1 VRQDAEDRFAD
12 DDKREDVQV
21 GTFLSGPVVITGAR
35 GHVGGFLASGLAELP
50 NEVRALG
57 RRDNLV
63 EALRDADA
71 VVHLAGTL
79 QPLNGNTYEQAN
91 VDTVRRTMEAL
102 AGSSVKR
109 IGFLSYVG
117 ANPASRNDYLRTK
130 GEAESLVAGGGRDAV
145 VIRSTFIYGP
155 PDNPGPSTA
164 PFIAHG
170 PKPVSV
176 LGSGAQRYAPVF
188 VGDVAEVLT
197 HATLDPAA
205 PTGTFALAGPDVLT
219 VDEFV
224 QVVNGGDVRER
235 HLHGRLAGVLAHV
248 LPTLTPALVEV
259 MAADSLP
266 DTTLAAEVLGI
277 DLRSIRDV
285 YRYPPVLA

>member
-1 VRQDAEDRFAD
+1 M
-12 DDKREDVQV
+12 
-21 GTFLSGPVVITGAR
+21 GTFLNGPVVITGAS
-35 GHVGGFLASGLAELP
+35 GHVGGFLSSRLAELP
-50 NEVRALG
+50 NEVRPMG

-63 EALRDADA
+63 EALREADA

-79 QPLNGNTYEQAN
+79 QPLKGNSYEQAN
-91 VDTVRRTMEAL
+91 VETVRKTMEAL

-117 ANPASRNDYLRTK
+117 ADPASANDYLRTK
-130 GEAESLVAGGGRDAV
+130 GEAESLVARGGREAV

-170 PKPVSV
+170 RTAVSV
-176 LGSGAQRYAPVF
+176 VGSGAQRYAPVF
-188 VGDVAEVLT
+188 VGDVAEVLVR
-197 HATLDPAA
+197 ATLDASA
-205 PTGTFALAGPDVLT
+205 PTGTFALAGPNVLT

-224 QVVNGGDVRER
+224 QVVNGGAVKER
-235 HLHGRLAGVLAHV
+235 HLHGPLARVLAHV

-266 DTTLAAEVLGI
+266 DTELASEVFRV
-277 DLRSIRDV
+277 DMRPIRDV
-285 YRYPPVLA
+285 YQYASAGV

>member
-1 VRQDAEDRFAD
+1 MGA
-12 DDKREDVQV
+12 
-21 GTFLSGPVVITGAR
+21 FLDGPIVITGSS
-35 GHVGGFLASGLAELP
+35 GHVGGFLSRRLAELP
-50 NEVRALG
+50 NEVRPLG

-63 EALRDADA
+63 TAVRDADA

-79 QPLNGNTYEQAN
+79 QPLKGNTYEQAN
-91 VDTVRRTMEAL
+91 VETARKTVEAL

-109 IGFLSYVG
+109 IVLLSYVG
-117 ANPASRNDYLRTK
+117 ADPASPNDYLRTK
-130 GEAESLVAGGGRDAV
+130 GEAESLVAGSGRDAV

-155 PDNPGPSTA
+155 PDDPGPSTA

-170 PKPVSV
+170 GKAISV

-188 VGDVAEVLT
+188 VGDVAEVLMR
-197 HATLDPAA
+197 ATLDTAA

-224 QVVNGGDVRER
+224 RVVNGGTVKER
-235 HLHGRLAGVLAHV
+235 HLRRRLARVLAHV

-259 MAADSLP
+259 MTADSLP
-266 DTTLAAEVLGI
+266 DTSLAADVLGI
-277 DLRSIRDV
+277 DLHSIREV
-285 YRYPPVLA
+285 Y

>member
-1 VRQDAEDRFAD
+1 MGA
-12 DDKREDVQV
+12 
-21 GTFLSGPVVITGAR
+21 FLSGPVAITGAG
-35 GHVGGFLASGLAELP
+35 GHVGGVLSRRLAELP

-63 EALRDADA
+63 EAVRDADV

-79 QPLNGNTYEQAN
+79 QPLKGNSYEQAN
-91 VDTVRRTMEAL
+91 VETVRKTVEAL
-102 AGSSVKR
+102 EGSSVKR
-109 IGFLSYVG
+109 IAFLSYVG
-117 ANPASRNDYLRTK
+117 ADPASLNDYLRTK
-130 GEAESLVAGGGRDAV
+130 GKAESLVAGGGRDAV
-145 VIRSTFIYGP
+145 IIRSTFIYGP
-155 PDNPGPSTA
+155 PDDPGPSTA

-170 PKPVSV
+170 SKAVSV

-197 HATLDPAA
+197 RAALDPAA
-205 PTGTFALAGPDVLT
+205 PTGTFALAGPDALT

-224 QVVNGGDVRER
+224 QVVNGGAVKER
-235 HLHGRLAGVLAHV
+235 HLQGGLARVLAHV

-266 DTTLAAEVLGI
+266 DTTLAADVFGI

-285 YRYPPVLA
+285 YADRR

>member
-1 VRQDAEDRFAD
+1 MGAFV
-12 DDKREDVQV
+12 
-21 GTFLSGPVVITGAR
+21 SGPVVIVGGS
-35 GHVGGFLASGLAELP
+35 GHVGGFLSGRLAELP

-63 EALRDADA
+63 EAVRDADA

-79 QPLNGNTYEQAN
+79 QPLKGNSYEQGN
-91 VDTVRRTMEAL
+91 VETVRKTIGAL

-109 IGFLSYVG
+109 LVFLSYVG
-117 ANPASRNDYLRTK
+117 ADRASVNEYLRTK
-130 GEAESLVAGGGRDAV
+130 GEAESLVAGAMRDAV

-155 PDNPGPSTA
+155 PDNPGPSTT

-170 PKPVSV
+170 RKPVTV

-188 VGDVAEVLT
+188 VGDVAEALMR
-197 HATLDPAA
+197 AALDPSA
-205 PTGTFALAGPDVLT
+205 PTGTFALAGPDATT
-219 VDEFV
+219 VDQFV
-224 QVVNGGDVRER
+224 EVVNGGAVKVR
-235 HLHGRLAGVLAHV
+235 HLQGRSARALAHI

-266 DTTLAAEVLGI
+266 DTTLAADAFRL
-277 DLRSIRDV
+277 DLHSIRDV
-285 YRYPPVLA
+285 YHYAPAGRSAASRGPIVRRRGV

>member
-1 VRQDAEDRFAD
+1 M
-12 DDKREDVQV
+12 
-21 GTFLSGPVVITGAR
+21 GTFLSGPVAVTGAS
-35 GHVGGFLASGLAELP
+35 GHVGGFLYRRLAELP
-50 NEVRALG
+50 NTVRALG

-63 EALRDADA
+63 DALRDADA

-79 QPLNGNTYEQAN
+79 QPLKGNTYEQAN
-91 VDTVRRTMEAL
+91 VETVRKTIDAL

-109 IGFLSYVG
+109 IAFLSYVG
-117 ANPASRNDYLRTK
+117 ADPASPNDYLRTK
-130 GEAESLVAGGGRDAV
+130 GEAESLIAGGGLEAV

-155 PDNPGPSTA
+155 PDDPGPNTA

-170 PKPVSV
+170 RKAIFV

-188 VGDVAEVLT
+188 VGDVAEVLMR
-197 HATLDPAA
+197 AALDPSV
-205 PTGTFALAGPDVLT
+205 PTGTFALAGPDMLT

-224 QVVNGGDVRER
+224 QVVNGGAAKEWRLR
-235 HLHGRLAGVLAHV
+235 GRLARVLAHV

-266 DTTLAAEVLGI
+266 DTTLAADVFAL

-285 YRYPPVLA
+285 YQHAPVEA

>member
-1 VRQDAEDRFAD
+1 M
-12 DDKREDVQV
+12 
-21 GTFLSGPVVITGAR
+21 GTFLNGPVVITGAS
-35 GHVGGFLASGLAELP
+35 GHVGSFLSNRLAELP

-63 EALRDADA
+63 EAVREADA

-79 QPLNGNTYEQAN
+79 QPLKGNSYEQAN
-91 VDTVRRTMEAL
+91 VETVRETVEAL

-117 ANPASRNDYLRTK
+117 ADPASPNDYLRTK
-130 GEAESLVAGGGRDAV
+130 GEAELLVAGGGRQAV

-155 PDNPGPSTA
+155 PDDPGPSTA

-170 PKPVSV
+170 RKAISV

-188 VGDVAEVLT
+188 VGDVAEVLMR
-197 HATLDPAA
+197 AALDPSA

-219 VDEFV
+219 LDEFV
-224 QVVNGGDVRER
+224 EVLHGGAVKER
-235 HLHGRLAGVLAHV
+235 HLQGRLARVLAHI

-259 MAADSLP
+259 MTADSLP
-266 DTTLAAEVLGI
+266 DATLAAEVFGI
-277 DLRSIRDV
+277 DVRQIRDF
-285 YRYPPVLA
+285 YQYAS